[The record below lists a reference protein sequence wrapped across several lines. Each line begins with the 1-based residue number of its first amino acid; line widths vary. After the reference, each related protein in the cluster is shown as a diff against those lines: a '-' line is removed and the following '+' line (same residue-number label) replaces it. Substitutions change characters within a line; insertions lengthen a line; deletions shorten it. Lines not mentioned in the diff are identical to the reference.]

1 MLGLLFRSTFLV
13 ACFFG
18 SIFAAFDN
26 LPTQL
31 KNAVTNVDEFTLVE
45 QNTID
50 QASDQ
55 DRVTALIQGD
65 LLYRKFIGIITRYQ
79 FNESAIILFD
89 PNGSLVYPCYL
100 VDEGLVDGTN
110 NVMMPSDHLYDCN
123 LIIFKY
129 FIGLSSSATLTSP
142 QLTMYSDLE
151 NAINSNS
158 GYIATNKL
166 FRVIHP
172 ISTLPPCPCN

>member
-1 MLGLLFRSTFLV
+1 MLGLLLRTAFLV
-13 ACFFG
+13 TCLFSSLFG
-18 SIFAAFDN
+18 AFDN
-26 LPTQL
+26 LPVAL
-31 KNAVTNVDEFTLVE
+31 KNVVTNPDVFTISE

-55 DRVTALIQGD
+55 DRVTALIQED
-65 LLYRKFIGIITRYQ
+65 LLFRKFIGIITRYQ
-79 FNESAIILFD
+79 FNQSAIILFD

-100 VDEGLVDGTN
+100 VDEGVVDGTN

-123 LIIFKY
+123 LTIFKY
-129 FIGLSSSATLTSP
+129 FIGLADTATLTSP

-151 NAINSNS
+151 NAVNSNA
-158 GYIATNKL
+158 GYIAANKF

-172 ISTLPPCPCN
+172 ISALPPCPCN